1 MLAVEM
7 GHDEFTASNGWLH
20 SFQKRH
26 NIKQAVL
33 SGEAADVQQT
43 TVDDWC
49 QRLPTIYQGY
59 SIGHYQSVPWLP
71 RVMTAMVERR
81 QKTGSQFYLCVQ
93 LLEKS

>member
-1 MLAVEM
+1 MKRRKTEYTDHNQLMWEWFSLARSHNVHITGRLLQEKALMLAVEM

-43 TVDDWC
+43 SVDDWC
-49 QRLPTIYQGY
+49 
-59 SIGHYQSVPWLP
+59 
-71 RVMTAMVERR
+71 
-81 QKTGSQFYLCVQ
+81 
-93 LLEKS
+93 